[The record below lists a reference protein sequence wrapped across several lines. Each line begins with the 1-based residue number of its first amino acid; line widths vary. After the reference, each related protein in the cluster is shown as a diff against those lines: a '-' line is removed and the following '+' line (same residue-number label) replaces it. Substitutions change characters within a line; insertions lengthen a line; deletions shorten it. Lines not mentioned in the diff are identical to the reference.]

1 LILDVHERRS
11 RNGTYNVT
19 DDHRKFLVSQLD
31 NFPYPIADFEIPSR
45 HTLSRYITAF
55 FGGFHSHFPFI
66 HAPTYKPS
74 SSPLELTL
82 SMCAAGAQYCFERRS
97 SERLFR
103 VAKAIVF
110 ERLRQEESQFGP
122 QTLAFIA
129 SANGHSPEVAHTT
142 RRSGPWEPLDL
153 VKTIFILVGFATWER
168 KDLLQQAFGLR
179 GLLVQSLRD
188 IGLKEGAESTNIPT
202 SRPMMWDNWVKL
214 ESGKSAVCLIGNS
227 RGLSA

>member
-1 LILDVHERRS
+1 
-11 RNGTYNVT
+11 
-19 DDHRKFLVSQLD
+19 
-31 NFPYPIADFEIPSR
+31 
-45 HTLSRYITAF
+45 
-55 FGGFHSHFPFI
+55 
-66 HAPTYKPS
+66 
-74 SSPLELTL
+74 
-82 SMCAAGAQYCFERRS
+82 MCAAGAQYCFERRS